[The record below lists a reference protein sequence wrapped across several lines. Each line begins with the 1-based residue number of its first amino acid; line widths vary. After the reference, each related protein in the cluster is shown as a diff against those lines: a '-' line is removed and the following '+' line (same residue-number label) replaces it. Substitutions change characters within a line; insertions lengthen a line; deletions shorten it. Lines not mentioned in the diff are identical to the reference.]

1 MGNHHKISYIEI
13 PSKSIRASKKFFS
26 DVFGW
31 TFVDHGP
38 DYSCF
43 SNEGIDGGFYKAEL
57 SVSPDSGS
65 TLIVLYSADLEATQS
80 KIEESGGKIKKPIFP
95 FPGGRRFHFT
105 DPNDNEYTV
114 WSE

>member
-31 TFVDHGP
+31 AFVDHGP

-65 TLIVLYSADLEATQS
+65 ALIVLYSADLEATQS
-80 KIEESGGKIKKPIFP
+80 KIEESGGKIKKPIFS

-105 DPNDNEYTV
+105 DPNDNEYAV